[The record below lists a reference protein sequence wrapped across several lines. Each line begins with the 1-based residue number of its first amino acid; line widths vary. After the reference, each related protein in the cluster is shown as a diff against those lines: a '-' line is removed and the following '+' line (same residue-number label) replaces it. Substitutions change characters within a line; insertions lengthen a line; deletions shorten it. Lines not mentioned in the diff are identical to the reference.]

1 MTRNKDLLSP
11 EEKKKREQA
20 WKEENKEAI
29 DYLNEFTR
37 IHGSF
42 SDSIG
47 VSFLNKKEK
56 D

>member
-1 MTRNKDLLSP
+1 MTKNKEFISL
-11 EEKKKREQA
+11 EEKKKREQK

-29 DYLNEFTR
+29 DYLNELTR

-42 SDSIG
+42 SESIG
-47 VSFLNKKEK
+47 VSFLNNKEK